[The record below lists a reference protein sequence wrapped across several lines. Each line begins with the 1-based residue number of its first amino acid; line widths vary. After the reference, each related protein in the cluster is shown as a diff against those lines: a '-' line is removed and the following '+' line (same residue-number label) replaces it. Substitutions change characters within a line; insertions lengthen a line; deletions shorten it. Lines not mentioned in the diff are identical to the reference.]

1 MSMCNEIYSK
11 HIHCDCIFGRS
22 RQETETHINEMSAC
36 HVSLFQDSHLHH
48 SCRGIS
54 SSDFIHDP
62 AKMLLWISK
71 QKTSTSSS
79 LVEKDK
85 KFKSMTDVS
94 CKSFL
99 VK

>member
-54 SSDFIHDP
+54 
-62 AKMLLWISK
+62 
-71 QKTSTSSS
+71 TSVQW
-79 LVEKDK
+79 LVDGHLK
-85 KFKSMTDVS
+85 KET
-94 CKSFL
+94 KSFI
-99 VK
+99 VAAQEQGSRGKGISGKPGNVR

>member
-1 MSMCNEIYSK
+1 VSTQWHGVYIYKIHERRVIIMSMCNEIYSK

-54 SSDFIHDP
+54 
-62 AKMLLWISK
+62 
-71 QKTSTSSS
+71 T
-79 LVEKDK
+79 
-85 KFKSMTDVS
+85 
-94 CKSFL
+94 
-99 VK
+99 